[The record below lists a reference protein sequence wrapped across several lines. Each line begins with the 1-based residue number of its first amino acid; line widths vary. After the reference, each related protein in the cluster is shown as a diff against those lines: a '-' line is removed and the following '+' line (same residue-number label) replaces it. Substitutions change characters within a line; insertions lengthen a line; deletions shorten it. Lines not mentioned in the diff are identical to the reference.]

1 MLSQALAQN
10 MLQKPKA
17 AHWTG
22 LCQLLFCSPMRRD
35 QSDGQFLSSAKGKVP
50 RKAEIQVHRNR
61 HRGRGAFPGLG
72 LLLGDVTIEDL
83 LALKAC
89 ESKFSFSFINIKL
102 FHPMGRKRK
111 KEECRL
117 RVQVLAF

>member
-50 RKAEIQVHRNR
+50 RKADIRVHRNR
-61 HRGRGAFPGLG
+61 HRGRGAFPGLE

-89 ESKFSFSFINIKL
+89 ESKFFFFFNQHQVIPP
-102 FHPMGRKRK
+102 HGT
-111 KEECRL
+111 EEEE
-117 RVQVLAF
+117 RVV